1 MTGGILGFVLRR
13 VGHAVLVLL
22 VVSTATFGIMHA
34 APGGPSLL
42 ADPKLSAAE
51 RRAIETRLGLD
62 RPVSVQYGRWLA
74 RLARGDLGHSFLY
87 QTPTTITIAE
97 RLPNTLVLAS
107 AAIVLM
113 IVVGVPLGVLAAA
126 HPGRWLDRVTSAA
139 SFTLLAMPA
148 FWLGIMLIVLLAV
161 QARIL
166 PAGGVISEGGDG
178 SLGDRLQHLILPAVV
193 LAAAAT
199 AELFRYARSAAR
211 TAYQLPFVRTAR
223 AKGLRDGRIRW
234 RHVTRH
240 ALVPVLT
247 IAGLQLP
254 RLVGGAAITETVFS
268 WPGMGRLGVEAALA
282 RDYPLVMGVTLLVSA
297 GVLVANLLID
307 LAYLAVDPR
316 IRHT

>member
-1 MTGGILGFVLRR
+1 VSGGILGFVLRR
-13 VGHAVLVLL
+13 AGHAVLVML

-42 ADPKLSAAE
+42 ADPKLTAAE

-62 RPVSVQYGRWLA
+62 QPLMVQYTRWLG
-74 RLARGDLGHSFLY
+74 RLARGDLGNSFLY
-87 QTPTTITIAE
+87 QTPITTTIAR
-97 RLPNTLVLAS
+97 RLPNTLVLAT

-113 IVVGVPLGVLAAA
+113 VGIGIPLGVLAAA
-126 HPGRWLDRVTSAA
+126 RPDRWLDRLTSAV
-139 SFTLLAMPA
+139 SFTLLAVPA
-148 FWLGIMLIVLLAV
+148 FWLGIMLIVLFAV

-166 PAGGVISEGGDG
+166 PAGGVITEGGDG
-178 SLGDRLQHLILPAVV
+178 SLGDRLRHLVLPALV

-211 TAYQLPFVRTAR
+211 TAFQLPFVRTAR

-247 IAGLQLP
+247 VAGLQLP

-268 WPGMGRLGVEAALA
+268 WPGMGRLGIEAALA

>member
-1 MTGGILGFVLRR
+1 MRVGILGFVLRR
-13 VGHAVLVLL
+13 MGHAAIVLL

-51 RRAIETRLGLD
+51 RLAIETRLGLD
-62 RPVSVQYGRWLA
+62 QPVPVQYVRWLG

-87 QTPTTITIAE
+87 QTPITTTIAE

-113 IVVGVPLGVLAAA
+113 VVVGVPCGVLAAA
-126 HPGRWLDRVTSAA
+126 RPGRWLDRVASAA
-139 SFTLLAMPA
+139 SFTLLAVPA

-161 QARIL
+161 QAQIF
-166 PAGGVISEGGDG
+166 PAGGVVSEGGDG
-178 SLGDRLQHLILPAVV
+178 SLGDRVRHLILPAVV

-199 AELFRYARSAAR
+199 AELFRYARSSAR
-211 TAYQLPFVRTAR
+211 AAYQLPFVRTAR
-223 AKGLRDGRIRW
+223 AKGLGDRRIRW

-268 WPGMGRLGVEAALA
+268 WPGMGRLGIEAALA

-297 GVLVANLLID
+297 GVLIANLLID

>member
-1 MTGGILGFVLRR
+1 MSGGILGFVLRR
-13 VGHAVLVLL
+13 LGHAVLVLL

-42 ADPKLSAAE
+42 ADPKLTAAE

-62 RPVSVQYGRWLA
+62 RPVPVQYARWLG

-87 QTPTTITIAE
+87 QTPTTATIAE
-97 RLPNTLVLAS
+97 RLPNTFVLAS

-126 HPGRWLDRVTSAA
+126 HPGRWLDRVTSAV

-161 QARIL
+161 QAQVL
-166 PAGGVISEGGDG
+166 PAGGAMSEGGGG
-178 SLGDRLQHLILPAVV
+178 SLGDRIRHLVLPAVV

-211 TAYQLPFVRTAR
+211 TAFQLPFVRTAR

-297 GVLVANLLID
+297 GVLIANLLID